1 MDERK
6 GTEMR
11 VLRKREVADRLGV
24 SVMTIWRWE
33 KANNFPRKVQL
44 GSGSVG
50 YIEEEVD
57 GWLIARAERR
67 DAA

>member
-1 MDERK
+1 
-6 GTEMR
+6 MR

-24 SVMTIWRWE
+24 SIMTIWRWE
-33 KANNFPRKVQL
+33 KGNNFPRRVQL

-50 YIEEEVD
+50 YLEDEID
-57 GWLIARAERR
+57 AWLLARAERR